1 MQESPV
7 LDRRHG
13 TFQRSAMR
21 RCYSEVTGSVIDEER
36 STHLQHQ
43 NLPSFWTLSVFA
55 AQSNFGGHSATTGQ
69 DLILVRY
76 EVDGKRTP
84 AMLYFAT
91 PSVAVSPAAVLEN
104 VRNVFALNISE
115 TADVFGITRQTAYQW
130 LKLTAM
136 EQVRAKENRERLKQL
151 YGATQAWNDL
161 PPLKGRWLHAL
172 LPSGQTVLDLLKAPK
187 VDLNTLRAAH
197 EALASSATE
206 RRVQEG
212 ERATQAVASF
222 VGAFTGLGSGRQDR
236 KGAS

>member
-7 LDRRHG
+7 LDKRHG
-13 TFQRSAMR
+13 TFQRNGMR

-36 STHLQHQ
+36 STRHQVQ

-91 PSVAVSPAAVLEN
+91 PSVAASPAAVLET
-104 VRNVFALNISE
+104 VRNVFTLNISE
-115 TADVFGITRQTAYQW
+115 TAEVFGITRQTAYQW

-136 EQVRAKENRERLKQL
+136 EQVRARENRERLKQL
-151 YGATQAWNDL
+151 FGATQAWKEL

-172 LPSGQTVLDLLKAPK
+172 LPSGQTLLDLLKTPQI
-187 VDLNTLRAAH
+187 DLNTLRSAH
-197 EALASSATE
+197 AALASSSNE
-206 RRVQEG
+206 RLVQEG
-212 ERATQAVASF
+212 ERTTQAVASF
-222 VGAFTGLGSGRQDR
+222 VGAFAGLGSGRKDR
-236 KGAS
+236 KGAA